1 MPVIFNNYA
10 TAPVLVPAE
19 ILMGPDT
26 QVTQSGATVWFTCH
40 IIGNPTWVINGSGTE
55 PHAYGE
61 FERRGFNFSRVH
73 IASQEYNVTI
83 SVVASLDINNTD
95 IQCQTVSFNPLQEQ
109 NSQTA
114 KLIIASESFAK

>member
-1 MPVIFNNYA
+1 MPVVFNNYA

-40 IIGNPTWVINGSGTE
+40 TIGTPTWVINGSQTQ
-55 PHAYGE
+55 PQAYGNY
-61 FERRGFNFSRVH
+61 ERRGFNFSRVRT
-73 IASQEYNVTI
+73 ATEEYNMTI

-95 IQCQTVSFNPLQEQ
+95 IQCQAVTFRPTEEE